1 MIQEEAAKAVESKG
15 IRRMEINK
23 ALVDCMQTLRRRLR
37 SEMGVD
43 IRLSQPD
50 AIAAMLAACL
60 RTHDETTR
68 QLGQRLA
75 ELGGL
80 QPGKAQPAKVIQPEP
95 VTESAPLAS
104 VTIPPAVQAQSGSVR
119 IYRGQR
125 VYA

>member
-1 MIQEEAAKAVESKG
+1 
-15 IRRMEINK
+15 MEINK

-60 RTHDETTR
+60 RTQDDTTR

-80 QPGKAQPAKVIQPEP
+80 QPAKAQPAKVQPAKTASPEP
-95 VTESAPLAS
+95 AEQTTPLAS
-104 VTIPPAVQAQSGSVR
+104 VTIPPAVQAQGGSVR

>member
-1 MIQEEAAKAVESKG
+1 
-15 IRRMEINK
+15 MEINK

-60 RTHDETTR
+60 RTQDDTTR

-80 QPGKAQPAKVIQPEP
+80 QPTKAQPAKTASPEP
-95 VTESAPLAS
+95 AEQTAPLAS
-104 VTIPPAVQAQSGSVR
+104 VTIPPAVQAQGGSVR

>member
-1 MIQEEAAKAVESKG
+1 
-15 IRRMEINK
+15 MEINK

-60 RTHDETTR
+60 RTHDDTTR

-80 QPGKAQPAKVIQPEP
+80 QPGKAPSAQPAKVVNHEP
-95 VTESAPLAS
+95 VAESAPLAS

>member
-1 MIQEEAAKAVESKG
+1 
-15 IRRMEINK
+15 MEINK

-60 RTHDETTR
+60 RTQDDTTR

-80 QPGKAQPAKVIQPEP
+80 QPAKVQPAKTASPEP
-95 VTESAPLAS
+95 AEQTTPLAS

>member
-1 MIQEEAAKAVESKG
+1 
-15 IRRMEINK
+15 MEINK

-60 RTHDETTR
+60 RTHDDTTR

-80 QPGKAQPAKVIQPEP
+80 QLGKTPSAQPAKVASQEP
-95 VTESAPLAS
+95 AMESTPLAS

>member
-1 MIQEEAAKAVESKG
+1 
-15 IRRMEINK
+15 MEINK

-60 RTHDETTR
+60 RTHDDTTR

-80 QPGKAQPAKVIQPEP
+80 QPGKAQATQAQPAKVVNHEP
-95 VTESAPLAS
+95 VAESAPLAS

>member
-1 MIQEEAAKAVESKG
+1 
-15 IRRMEINK
+15 MEINK

-60 RTHDETTR
+60 RTHDDTTR

-80 QPGKAQPAKVIQPEP
+80 QPGKAPSAQPAKVASQEP
-95 VTESAPLAS
+95 AMESTPLAS